1 MKQML
6 RDACILFA
14 SIMGISALY
23 RVYRRTKGP
32 LVRVIVFHDVLD
44 REWFVRILATLRAHY
59 HVLTPDEYR
68 MGNFDT
74 TRINVLVT
82 FDDGYTSWVETC
94 LPVLS
99 AYQVKG
105 IFFLNSGLLDAKHE
119 KTEALFVRERLLLT
133 KPHHILTWEGARALA
148 RAGHTIGGHTR
159 SHARLSA
166 LPYAMQKAEIQDD
179 RVCLTEML
187 GTSVTTFAY
196 PFGNHDDYTENTLSL
211 LHEIGYTH
219 AFTTYGV
226 VADLSNPLTLSR
238 LCIEDGI
245 SPRVFRMWIEG
256 GYDVYGILKR
266 IVCVQ

>member
-1 MKQML
+1 MKRIL
-6 RDACILFA
+6 RDAWILFA
-14 SIMGISALY
+14 YTMGISALY
-23 RVYRRTKGP
+23 RLYRRTKGP

-105 IFFLNSGLLDAKHE
+105 IFFLSSGLLDAKYE
-119 KTEALFVRERLLLT
+119 KMEAFFVRERLLLT
-133 KPHHILTWEGARALA
+133 KSHHILTWEGARALV
-148 RAGHTIGGHTR
+148 RAGHTVGGHTR
-159 SHARLSA
+159 SHIRLSA
-166 LPYAMQKAEIQDD
+166 LPCAMQKIDMNDD
-179 RVCLTEML
+179 KVRLAEML
-187 GTSVTTFAY
+187 DTGITTFAY
-196 PFGNHDDYTENTLSL
+196 PFGNHDDYTENTISL

-219 AFTTYGV
+219 AFTTQGV
-226 VADLSNPLTLSR
+226 FADPSNPLTLSR
-238 LCIEDGI
+238 LCIEDGL
-245 SPRVFRMWIEG
+245 SPRMFRMWIEG
-256 GYDVYGILKR
+256 GYDLYGILKR
-266 IVCVQ
+266 IVCVR